1 MLFFVKKSIYNSFI
15 GSWTYTEIINLEKSK
30 ITELATGEFYLGIE
44 ALEFNLIDQLGNRDT
59 AEQYIKDNYNLEE
72 VDFVSYQT
80 ELSFFDLLTGVFS
93 EASFNIGK
101 GLGSILLEKSNKL
114 MLI

>member
-1 MLFFVKKSIYNSFI
+1 M
-15 GSWTYTEIINLEKSK
+15 TE
-30 ITELATGEFYLGIE
+30 ATGV
-44 ALEFNLIDQLGNRDT
+44 QLGAQENDVDLST
-59 AEQYIKDNYNLEE
+59 GVDFDLEE

-80 ELSFFDLLTGVFS
+80 ELSFFGLLTGVFS